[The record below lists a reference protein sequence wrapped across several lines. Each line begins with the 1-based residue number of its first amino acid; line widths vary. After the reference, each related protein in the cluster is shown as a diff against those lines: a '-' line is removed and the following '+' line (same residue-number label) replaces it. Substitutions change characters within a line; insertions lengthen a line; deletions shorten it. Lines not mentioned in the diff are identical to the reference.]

1 MSGIW
6 PIITAGIGEAD
17 GHWAD
22 RIEWLGLADLKTVEN
37 VMKEPNSG
45 LFIFLLTSVR
55 VET

>member
-6 PIITAGIGEAD
+6 PIITAGIGQAD